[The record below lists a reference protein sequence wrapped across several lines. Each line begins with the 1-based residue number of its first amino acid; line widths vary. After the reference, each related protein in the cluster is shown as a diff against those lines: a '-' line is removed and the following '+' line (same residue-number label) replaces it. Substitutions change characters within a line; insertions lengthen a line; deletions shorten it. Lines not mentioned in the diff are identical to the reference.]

1 MNTIRIILDRRKTND
16 LWARILFYL
25 NILAWILLIFMLL
38 VFHRA
43 QPEFET
49 IFDRFYDLKL
59 RTSWDIQYLVY
70 LVYVVGIGI
79 FVSLSGLMLGIF
91 RGRRKKDGKTALI
104 ITGIISLTLL
114 WVSLSVL

>member
-1 MNTIRIILDRRKTND
+1 MILDRRKTKD
-16 LWARILFYL
+16 GWARVLFYL